1 MNLNRLSERVGSNS
15 RLKVG
20 LQKKYLRKF
29 DARLKT
35 NALVYIEFKYHSLI
49 AHEILI
55 KLQKKSV

>member
-1 MNLNRLSERVGSNS
+1 M
-15 RLKVG
+15 
-20 LQKKYLRKF
+20 F
-29 DARLKT
+29 DARLNA